1 MLQVNHLCFS
11 TRGRKRAFAIKDIS
25 FSLEQGYIMSL
36 LGKNGSGKTTLLN
49 IIYGLITPD
58 SGEVLWQHENA
69 FDNRYAFHNDI
80 AYIGEKTGVLNT
92 KSLNEN
98 VAFLSLLYENF
109 DYELFDYYMSVFG
122 LTDTDREQN
131 YSELSTGQK
140 LQFQLAFLL
149 ARSPK
154 FMLLDEPMANLDPVI
169 KTELTDILH
178 KQVTE
183 KKYGHYYFNAS
194 GRRYLGYYGL
204 YRDNRRRRN
213 ENMGR
218 QGNCI

>member
-80 AYIGEKTGVLNT
+80 AYIGEKKTGVLNT
-92 KSLNEN
+92 
-98 VAFLSLLYENF
+98 
-109 DYELFDYYMSVFG
+109 
-122 LTDTDREQN
+122 
-131 YSELSTGQK
+131 
-140 LQFQLAFLL
+140 
-149 ARSPK
+149 
-154 FMLLDEPMANLDPVI
+154 NL
-169 KTELTDILH
+169 
-178 KQVTE
+178 
-183 KKYGHYYFNAS
+183 
-194 GRRYLGYYGL
+194 
-204 YRDNRRRRN
+204 
-213 ENMGR
+213 
-218 QGNCI
+218 

>member
-1 MLQVNHLCFS
+1 MFFDTRQETRLCN
-11 TRGRKRAFAIKDIS
+11 KKDIS

-80 AYIGEKTGVLNT
+80 AYIGEKKNWCFEY

-109 DYELFDYYMSVFG
+109 
-122 LTDTDREQN
+122 
-131 YSELSTGQK
+131 
-140 LQFQLAFLL
+140 
-149 ARSPK
+149 
-154 FMLLDEPMANLDPVI
+154 
-169 KTELTDILH
+169 
-178 KQVTE
+178 
-183 KKYGHYYFNAS
+183 
-194 GRRYLGYYGL
+194 
-204 YRDNRRRRN
+204 
-213 ENMGR
+213 
-218 QGNCI
+218 